1 MTITQLIQN
10 SPSKA
15 NELFGKLADTSEG
28 AIKTRE
34 KLFSELKDELET
46 LASLEEKHLFPVLR
60 KHQET
65 KDLVVDAI
73 NDNKEVRKLLADLEK
88 IPKTDPEFAPKL
100 GELRKIFQQHVRDEK
115 KELLPAVRKALSAEE
130 TQAVIEKIEAGR
142 SEAESEKK
150 DEPKERKVEER
161 KVEAKSGNGAAEKPQ
176 PAEEKS
182 KAPEAAQA
190 RQYQARQY
198 DEGKSREAVAPR
210 KADEA
215 TDNAAPAKRML
226 EAGAD
231 EASKVPEAAAEI
243 SREVADAGAKA
254 AQRSLRVV
262 EASADIA
269 RSASDATAQSTRQVA
284 EMGAR
289 QAEKAVSTMAET
301 TRAASQSVQ
310 PLIRSFTA
318 FSELPGTSLTLA
330 KDVGQVW
337 SDLVKKNLETSARAS
352 QEMFRLTSPQQVV
365 QVQSRLAVEF
375 LQTWMDAGSRMM
387 EISLRASSGVKS
399 AVEGAAKEVQKAKS
413 AGS

>member
-15 NELFGKLADTSEG
+15 NELFGKLADTSDG
-28 AIKTRE
+28 AVKTRE

-130 TQAVIEKIEAGR
+130 TQTVIERIEAGR
-142 SEAESEKK
+142 AGIESEKK
-150 DEPKERKVEER
+150 DEGKERKT
-161 KVEAKSGNGAAEKPQ
+161 EAKSGNGAAEKSQ

-182 KAPEAAQA
+182 KASQA
-190 RQYQARQY
+190 TQVRQY
-198 DEGKSREAVAPR
+198 DEGKSREAVASR

-215 TDNAAPAKRML
+215 ADNAAPAKRML

-231 EASKVPEAAAEI
+231 EASKIPEAAAEV

-284 EMGAR
+284 EMGTR
-289 QAEKAVSTMAET
+289 QAERAVSTMAET
-301 TRAASQSVQ
+301 TRAASQSVE
-310 PLIRSFTA
+310 PLIRGFTA
-318 FSELPGTSLTLA
+318 FSEIPGTSLTLA
-330 KDVGQVW
+330 QDVGQVW

-352 QEMFRLTSPQQVV
+352 QEMFRMTSPQQVV
-365 QVQSRLAVEF
+365 QVQSRFAAEF

-387 EISLRASSGVKS
+387 EISLRASGGVKS
-399 AVEGAAKEVQKAKS
+399 AVQGAAKEMEKARS
-413 AGS
+413 AGR

>member
-15 NELFGKLADTSEG
+15 NELFSKLADTSEG
-28 AIKTRE
+28 AVKTRE

-65 KDLVVDAI
+65 KDLVADAI

-88 IPKTDPEFAPKL
+88 TPKTGPEFAPKL

-130 TQAVIEKIEAGR
+130 AQTVVEKIEAGR
-142 SEAESEKK
+142 AQSDKKEEA
-150 DEPKERKVEER
+150 KERRAET
-161 KVEAKSGNGAAEKPQ
+161 KSGNGAAEKAQ
-176 PAEEKS
+176 PPEAKS
-182 KAPEAAQA
+182 KVPEAAQA
-190 RQYQARQY
+190 RQNNQ
-198 DEGKSREAVAPR
+198 GKSREAVASR
-210 KADEA
+210 KAVDA

-226 EAGAD
+226 EAGA
-231 EASKVPEAAAEI
+231 EASKIPETTTETV
-243 SREVADAGAKA
+243 REVTDLGAKA

-262 EASADIA
+262 EASAEIA
-269 RSASDATAQSTRQVA
+269 KTASDAVAGSTRQVA
-284 EMGAR
+284 ELGAR

-310 PLIRSFTA
+310 PLIRSFSA
-318 FSELPGTSLTLA
+318 FSEIPGTSLSLA

-337 SDLVKKNLETSARAS
+337 SDLVKRNLETSVRAS

-365 QVQSRLAVEF
+365 QAQSRFAAEV
-375 LQTWMDAGSRMM
+375 LQTWMNAGSRMM
-387 EISLRASSGVKS
+387 EISLRASGGMRS
-399 AVEGAAKEVQKAKS
+399 AVEEAAEEVEKANS

>member
-15 NELFGKLADTSEG
+15 NELFSKLADTSEG

-65 KDLVVDAI
+65 KDLVADAI
-73 NDNKEVRKLLADLEK
+73 NDNKEVRKLLAALEK
-88 IPKTDPEFAPKL
+88 TPKTDPEFAPKL

-130 TQAVIEKIEAGR
+130 TQTVIEKIEAGR
-142 SEAESEKK
+142 AEAEAGPEKK
-150 DEPKERKVEER
+150 DEAKERKA
-161 KVEAKSGNGAAEKPQ
+161 EAKSGNGAAEKSQ
-176 PAEEKS
+176 PAEEKN
-182 KAPEAAQA
+182 KAAEAAQA
-190 RQYQARQY
+190 RQYQPRQY
-198 DEGKSREAVAPR
+198 DEGKSREAVTVQ

-215 TDNAAPAKRML
+215 TDNDAPAKRML
-226 EAGAD
+226 EAGA
-231 EASKVPEAAAEI
+231 EASKIPEAAAETA
-243 SREVADAGAKA
+243 REVTDMGAKA

-269 RSASDATAQSTRQVA
+269 KSTSDATAQSARQVA

-310 PLIRSFTA
+310 PFIRSFGA
-318 FSELPGTSLTLA
+318 FSEMPGTSLSLA
-330 KDVGQVW
+330 QDVGQVW

-365 QVQSRLAVEF
+365 QVQSRFAAEF

-399 AVEGAAKEVQKAKS
+399 AVQGATKEVEKATS
-413 AGS
+413 AGK

>member
-28 AIKTRE
+28 AVKTRE

-65 KDLVVDAI
+65 KDLVADAI
-73 NDNKEVRKLLADLEK
+73 NDNKEVRKLLADLDK
-88 IPKTDPEFAPKL
+88 TPKTDPEFAPKL

-130 TQAVIEKIEAGR
+130 TQTVIERIEAGR
-142 SEAESEKK
+142 AEAESDKK
-150 DEPKERKVEER
+150 DEGKERKTEER
-161 KVEAKSGNGAAEKPQ
+161 KAEAKSGNGAAEKSQ

-182 KAPEAAQA
+182 KASQA
-190 RQYQARQY
+190 TQVRQY
-198 DEGKSREAVAPR
+198 DEGKSREAVASR

-215 TDNAAPAKRML
+215 ADNAAPAKRML

-231 EASKVPEAAAEI
+231 EASKIPEAAAEV

-269 RSASDATAQSTRQVA
+269 KTASDATAQSTRQVA
-284 EMGAR
+284 EAGVR
-289 QAEKAVSTMAET
+289 QAEQAVSTMAET

-318 FSELPGTSLTLA
+318 FSEIPGTSLTLA
-330 KDVGQVW
+330 TDVGQVW
-337 SDLVKKNLETSARAS
+337 SDLVKRNLETSARAS
-352 QEMFRLTSPQQVV
+352 QEMFRMTSPQQVV
-365 QVQSRLAVEF
+365 QAQSRFAAEF

-387 EISLRASSGVKS
+387 EISLRASSGVRS
-399 AVEGAAKEVQKAKS
+399 AVQEAAKEVEKAKS

>member
-15 NELFGKLADTSEG
+15 NELFGKLADTSDG
-28 AIKTRE
+28 AVKTRE

-130 TQAVIEKIEAGR
+130 TQTVIERIEAGR
-142 SEAESEKK
+142 AEAESDKK
-150 DEPKERKVEER
+150 DEGKERKTEER
-161 KVEAKSGNGAAEKPQ
+161 KAEAKSGNGAAEKSQ

-182 KAPEAAQA
+182 KASQAAQV
-190 RQYQARQY
+190 RQY
-198 DEGKSREAVAPR
+198 DEGKSREAVASR

-215 TDNAAPAKRML
+215 ADNAAPAKRML

-231 EASKVPEAAAEI
+231 EASKIPEAAAEV

-284 EMGAR
+284 EMGTR
-289 QAEKAVSTMAET
+289 QAERAVSTMAET
-301 TRAASQSVQ
+301 TRAASQSVE
-310 PLIRSFTA
+310 PLIRGFTA
-318 FSELPGTSLTLA
+318 FSEIPGTSLTLA
-330 KDVGQVW
+330 QDVGQVW

-352 QEMFRLTSPQQVV
+352 QEMFRMTSPQQVV
-365 QVQSRLAVEF
+365 QAQSRFAAEF
-375 LQTWMDAGSRMM
+375 MQTWMDAGSRMM
-387 EISLRASSGVKS
+387 EISLRASGGVKL
-399 AVEGAAKEVQKAKS
+399 AVQGAAKEMEKARS